1 MNKVTICGVDTS
13 SLPKLSRAESDNL
26 LERIEKGDE
35 TAKELFLRAVNALR
49 EMCEGDEAEALTS
62 FADVAAQILDALN
75 SVVHTPLSFKS
86 ERLGHNGDCQYAEFF

>member
-35 TAKELFLRAVNALR
+35 TAKERFLRANMRLV
-49 EMCEGDEAEALTS
+49 
-62 FADVAAQILDALN
+62 
-75 SVVHTPLSFKS
+75 LSIV
-86 ERLGHNGDCQYAEFF
+86 G